1 DVDLVEVAEI
11 GDSDLVSAHGTTS
24 AERGR
29 PSRNRLEQPL
39 DPAERLGEPGRE
51 ANRVGAVDH
60 AMIVRQRQRQHQTRH
75 ELAVLIDR
83 TPLAARDAED
93 RDLRRID
100 DRREER
106 AADAAEAR
114 DGEYAALH
122 LVGLELPFAGP
133 RAQLAEL

>member
-1 DVDLVEVAEI
+1 
-11 GDSDLVSAHGTTS
+11 
-24 AERGR
+24 
-29 PSRNRLEQPL
+29 
-39 DPAERLGEPGRE
+39 
-51 ANRVGAVDH
+51 
-60 AMIVRQRQRQHQTRH
+60 
-75 ELAVLIDR
+75 LAVLIDR

-133 RAQLAEL
+133 RAQLAELGGDLVHVLAVRIPNHRDDEPVLRVHGEPEMGVPLHDQALTVL